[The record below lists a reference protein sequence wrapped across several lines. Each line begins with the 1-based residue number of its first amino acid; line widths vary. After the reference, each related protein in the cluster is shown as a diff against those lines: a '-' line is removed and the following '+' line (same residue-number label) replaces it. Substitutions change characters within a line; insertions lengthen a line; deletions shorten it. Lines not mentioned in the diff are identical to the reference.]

1 MRSVYI
7 QWDIMTKEEAQCV
20 HTEKNNL
27 KQTVILRKN
36 SVYISVLILGLFI
49 CLFGYG
55 SLNSTYYLQQTR
67 ELKVKTAQLATE
79 LETSR
84 EQFTL
89 QLTEIQN
96 TLARITR
103 EKEELSQKY
112 QQQVKKHK
120 NLLESSISR
129 LDNRT
134 KVIKTVID
142 QLGVTI
148 KEDPN
153 HSGGPFIA
161 PDKNFCNQ
169 LICTTDRYLTALQK
183 MPLGRPINTKISSGF
198 GKRIDPL
205 NKKQA
210 FHSGIDFRGNT
221 GDKVRATGNAVVKK
235 SAYNKG
241 LGYYIILGHGNGY
254 ETVFAHLSR
263 RLVKKGEKVTRGQV
277 IGLLGNTGRSTG
289 SHLHY
294 EVRHY
299 GKAIN
304 PMKYLK
310 VADLSVTASQ

>member
-1 MRSVYI
+1 
-7 QWDIMTKEEAQCV
+7 MTKEEAQRI
-20 HTEKNNL
+20 HTEKNNSNHSIIL
-27 KQTVILRKN
+27 KKNTVYVSLF
-36 SVYISVLILGLFI
+36 ILGLFI

-67 ELKVKTAQLATE
+67 ELKVKTAQLKTE
-79 LETSR
+79 LETSS

-89 QLTEIQN
+89 QLTEIRN

-103 EKEELSQKY
+103 EKEALSQKY
-112 QQQVKKHK
+112 QQQEKKHK

-148 KEDPN
+148 KEDPD
-153 HSGGPFIA
+153 HSGGPYIA
-161 PDKNFCNQ
+161 PQENFCNK
-169 LICTTDRYLTALQK
+169 LICTSDRYLTALQD
-183 MPLGRPINTKISSGF
+183 MPLGRPIDTRISSGF

-205 NKKQA
+205 NKKRA
-210 FHSGIDFRGNT
+210 FHSGIDFRGET
-221 GDKVRATGNAVVKK
+221 GDKIRATGNAVVKK

-241 LGYYIILGHGNGY
+241 LGYYIILRHGNGY
-254 ETVFAHLSR
+254 ETVFAHLSK
-263 RLVKKGEKVTRGQV
+263 RLVKEGEKIRRGQV

-294 EVRHY
+294 EVRRY

-310 VADLSVTASQ
+310 VADLTVTASR